1 VGCVYALLQGRAEMD
16 FNRWTSMSGTTSEYT
31 QYDVVPDGSDLLFGK
46 YKRSG
51 YGCTRQES

>member
-1 VGCVYALLQGRAEMD
+1 MGCVYALLQGR
-16 FNRWTSMSGTTSEYT
+16 RKWTSMSGTTSEYT